1 MFQFH
6 MLNNLKQKVNNF
18 QTKYFQSKEQW
29 QETRNRQLQQGSNLE
44 YVTNTEGYKDAFS
57 HFEDLINS
65 MYREREV
72 NFDYIKGIEAVFQ
85 YFEMGKE
92 IKRKAEA
99 ELNEFKDEA

>member
-1 MFQFH
+1 
-6 MLNNLKQKVNNF
+6 
-18 QTKYFQSKEQW
+18 
-29 QETRNRQLQQGSNLE
+29 
-44 YVTNTEGYKDAFS
+44 
-57 HFEDLINS
+57 

-99 ELNEFKDEA
+99 ELNEFKDEV